1 MTLYALVLGKLPFQA
16 ADPVE
21 MFRQIRE
28 DEYVPRPRSLS
39 FCAVAD
45 SPSFNSPQIPTT
57 LSPELQHLLTSLLTK
72 DPLTR
77 PSLPSL
83 WSDAWV
89 TSSSNDPLPAYDAN
103 VASPIA
109 DPSSDEVDHALAAY
123 RGSAFLAMSAAA
135 KFKGLLSAAN
145 VRRAS
150 SGNSNGTPPTSPPPS
165 NGHGDHEA
173 SGNGVMV
180 DSPELVASPFSS
192 SPPDSPSASRAQS
205 HYSGGV
211 TTQQPGA
218 QARMRR
224 REPRQQT
231 TMSSLSLGSRRW
243 ASADDGRDD
252 DADERGEE
260 REARERS
267 GSPTPRPPS
276 PKPALP
282 HFESEG
288 GVVYGGAEELS
299 DSMAAAGVSKPA
311 RDGDGDGRAGGGDDG
326 QWDEPE

>member
-1 MTLYALVLGKLPFQA
+1 
-16 ADPVE
+16 

-28 DEYVPRPRSLS
+28 DECVHLS
-39 FCAVAD
+39 ALDFSA
-45 SPSFNSPQIPTT
+45 SPAHDLHSRRHSPHIPTS
-57 LSPELQHLLTSLLTK
+57 LSPELQHLLAALLDK

-83 WSDAWV
+83 WSDPWL
-89 TSSSNDPLPAYDAN
+89 TSSGADPLPSYETN

-150 SGNSNGTPPTSPPPS
+150 SNTSVTPPTSPPPA
-165 NGHGDHEA
+165 G
-173 SGNGVMV
+173 SGPGPVVMV
-180 DSPELVASPFSS
+180 DSPELVDSPVFSASPVG
-192 SPPDSPSASRAQS
+192 SPPASPSPPRATTT
-205 HYSGGV
+205 

-218 QARMRR
+218 HPRMRR

-231 TMSSLSLGSRRW
+231 TMSSLSLGSRW
-243 ASADDGRDD
+243 ASVDDEGPEEGAGRDEE
-252 DADERGEE
+252 AEVEEGRGE
-260 REARERS
+260 ANGRERS

-276 PKPALP
+276 PSPKAPVLP

-288 GVVYGGAEELS
+288 GVVYGGAETLT
-299 DSMAAAGVSKPA
+299 DDMAAAGISRPA
-311 RDGDGDGRAGGGDDG
+311 REGEGDADAGE
-326 QWDEPE
+326 WDEPE